1 MAFRNGSHFLL
12 FHKANNVINNFIAVL
27 KISQLNQD
35 ITIFYFS
42 FLNFAFQNKK
52 SFILKTLLYKN
63 TKISYSDS
71 GTGNAIVLLH
81 GFLENKKMW
90 KEYVQLFSEK
100 KRVITIDLLG
110 HGETD
115 CLGYVHKM
123 EDNADVVNEVLEHL
137 KIEKAIIL
145 GHSMG
150 GYVGLAFAELYPEK
164 IQKLVLLNSTSK
176 EDSEEKK
183 LNRTRAIKAVKQ
195 NYVSFVSLAIA
206 NLFSENNRT
215 RLAEEIE
222 KVKIEA
228 LKTPLQ
234 GIVASLEGMKIRKD
248 REELVRK
255 NLFPILL
262 ILGKKDPVLN
272 YEESLSQIEDTT
284 AELVSFEDGH
294 MSQIENKEA
303 LKTILLDFFE

>member
-1 MAFRNGSHFLL
+1 
-12 FHKANNVINNFIAVL
+12 
-27 KISQLNQD
+27 
-35 ITIFYFS
+35 
-42 FLNFAFQNKK
+42 
-52 SFILKTLLYKN
+52 LKTILYKN

-71 GTGNAIVLLH
+71 GIGNTIVLLH

-90 KEYVQLFSEK
+90 LEYSNLFSEK
-100 KRVITIDLLG
+100 YRVVAIDLLG
-110 HGETD
+110 HGESD

-123 EDNADVVNEVLEHL
+123 EDNAGVVNEVLEHL
-137 KIEKAIIL
+137 NIEKATIV

-176 EDSEEKK
+176 EDSAEKK

-195 NYVSFVSLAIA
+195 NYVNFVSLAIA
-206 NLFSENNRT
+206 NLFSENNRI

-222 KVKIEA
+222 KVKTEA

-234 GIVASLEGMKIRKD
+234 GIIASQEGMKIRKD

-303 LKTILLDFFE
+303 LKAILLDFFE

>member
-1 MAFRNGSHFLL
+1 M
-12 FHKANNVINNFIAVL
+12 K
-27 KISQLNQD
+27 
-35 ITIFYFS
+35 TI
-42 FLNFAFQNKK
+42 
-52 SFILKTLLYKN
+52 LYKN

-71 GTGNAIVLLH
+71 GIGNTIVLLH

-90 KEYVQLFSEK
+90 SEYSNLLSEK
-100 KRVITIDLLG
+100 NRVVAIDLLG
-110 HGETD
+110 HGESD
-115 CLGYVHKM
+115 CLGYIHKM
-123 EDNADVVNEVLEHL
+123 EDNAGAVNEVLEHL
-137 KIEKAIIL
+137 NIEKASIV

-176 EDSEEKK
+176 EDSAEKK

-195 NYVSFVSLAIA
+195 NYVNFVSLAIA
-206 NLFSENNRT
+206 NLFSENNRI

-222 KVKIEA
+222 KVKTEA

-234 GIVASLEGMKIRKD
+234 GIIASQEGMKIRKD
-248 REELVRK
+248 REELLRK

-272 YEESLSQIEDTT
+272 YEESLSQIEHTT

-303 LKTILLDFFE
+303 LKVVLLDFFE